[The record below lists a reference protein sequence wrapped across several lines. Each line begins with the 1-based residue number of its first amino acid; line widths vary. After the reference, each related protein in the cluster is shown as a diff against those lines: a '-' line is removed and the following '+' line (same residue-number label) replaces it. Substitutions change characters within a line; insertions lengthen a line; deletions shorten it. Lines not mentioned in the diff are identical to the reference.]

1 MNLVRH
7 SSDFSFVIS
16 LLKFACSSYFLECFL
31 KLLIY
36 NCLGNVEG
44 CENFLGNVY
53 CECDGKS
60 KYFRTFCAHICKVLL
75 DFQCLMKSPKLFII
89 FFSYVFLSW
98 IKFIFLN
105 FLGRLG
111 FSREKGKDLR
121 FQCNWN
127 WRNFFSFLFFQTD
140 LQETRV
146 FSLTDFLNSVPK
158 CAFSSCSTPVLT
170 DLETDLINS
179 ILQDDKNQLI
189 NVTTQALLNGNDND
203 ALQTTASTAVLKIL
217 HLCCNLDSVICAT
230 ALVNGELLGGVV
242 AAVNKMDSATGLT
255 AIHVAAE
262 SHAARCVEML
272 LKKRARTDIKSKD
285 GRGRLALELSLCSN
299 R

>member
-89 FFSYVFLSW
+89 IFSYVFLS
-98 IKFIFLN
+98 
-105 FLGRLG
+105 
-111 FSREKGKDLR
+111 
-121 FQCNWN
+121 
-127 WRNFFSFLFFQTD
+127 
-140 LQETRV
+140 
-146 FSLTDFLNSVPK
+146 
-158 CAFSSCSTPVLT
+158 
-170 DLETDLINS
+170 
-179 ILQDDKNQLI
+179 
-189 NVTTQALLNGNDND
+189 
-203 ALQTTASTAVLKIL
+203 
-217 HLCCNLDSVICAT
+217 
-230 ALVNGELLGGVV
+230 
-242 AAVNKMDSATGLT
+242 
-255 AIHVAAE
+255 
-262 SHAARCVEML
+262 
-272 LKKRARTDIKSKD
+272 
-285 GRGRLALELSLCSN
+285 
-299 R
+299 

>member
-1 MNLVRH
+1 MYIANVMENL
-7 SSDFSFVIS
+7 SI
-16 LLKFACSSYFLECFL
+16 FALS
-31 KLLIY
+31 
-36 NCLGNVEG
+36 V
-44 CENFLGNVY
+44 
-53 CECDGKS
+53 
-60 KYFRTFCAHICKVLL
+60 HI
-75 DFQCLMKSPKLFII
+75 F
-89 FFSYVFLSW
+89 
-98 IKFIFLN
+98 
-105 FLGRLG
+105 
-111 FSREKGKDLR
+111 
-121 FQCNWN
+121 
-127 WRNFFSFLFFQTD
+127 
-140 LQETRV
+140 ETRV

-299 R
+299 RMDVIWNPDDYSVEDLIVILSQKVFKQIIKKKFKNHRESK